1 MSISNIFETSKRSL
15 LNHQSAINT
24 TAKNVA
30 NVYTDGYTRRT
41 FDLSSLSLGFGSMSE
56 DSISRV
62 KNQFL
67 DNQIWYENQALG
79 KESMSEMLLKQV
91 ETAFGEPEDSGLAN
105 IMTEFWNSWSSL
117 ANNPES
123 DSARSLVRDKGVL
136 LSNTFNR
143 LDKNLKN
150 LQKQTGIEIQ
160 QKVNE
165 INQLV
170 TQLGTINK
178 HIDTHRSDDLI
189 DQRDVLLSEL
199 ASKIDIQVTENP
211 SGTIEVLAGGHILIS
226 ENYTNQLK
234 THMTQDS
241 NGLFHSN
248 IKTIQGNKNIDVI
261 SGELGGLLEFHNIH
275 ISSYINSINESAVS
289 LANEVNKVH
298 VKGFNLN
305 GLSGLNFFKD
315 TISGAGDFSLS
326 AEILSDS
333 SLIAT
338 SSEPDVSGDSTS
350 AQAIVEL
357 QYDEIINGK
366 SVLDN
371 YNTLIGD
378 VGNRVQEATFVRQ
391 NQEKIVQQLQI
402 QKSSITGVSLD
413 EEMTQLIQ
421 FEQAYGAAAKM
432 ISTVDEL
439 MQTILSLG

>member
-275 ISSYINSINESAVS
+275 ISSYINSINETAVS

-298 VKGFNLN
+298 VKGFNLT

>member
-275 ISSYINSINESAVS
+275 VSSYINSINESAVS

-298 VKGFNLN
+298 VKGFNLT

>member
-24 TAKNVA
+24 TAKNIA

-41 FDLSSLSLGFGSMSE
+41 FDLSNLSLGFGNMSE

-79 KESMSEMLLKQV
+79 KESMSEMLMKQV
-91 ETAFGEPEDSGLAN
+91 ETVFGEPDDSGLAS
-105 IMTEFWNSWSSL
+105 IMTEFWNSWSGL

-123 DSARSLVRDKGVL
+123 DSARSLVRDKGIL

-150 LQKQTGIEIQ
+150 LQRQTGIEIQ

-178 HIDTHRSDDLI
+178 HIDSHRSDDLM

-199 ASKIDIQVTENP
+199 SSKIDIQVTENS
-211 SGTIEVLAGGHILIS
+211 SGTVEVLAGGHILIS

-234 THMTQDS
+234 INMTQNN
-241 NGLFHSN
+241 NGLFHSD
-248 IKTIQGNKNIDVI
+248 IKTIRGNKSIEVK

-275 ISSYINSINESAVS
+275 VSSYMNSMNESAVS

-298 VKGFNLN
+298 AQGFNLT
-305 GLSGLNFFKD
+305 GLSGLNFFKN

-338 SSEPDVSGDSTS
+338 SSESDVNGDNTT
-350 AQAIVEL
+350 AQAIAEL
-357 QYDEIINGK
+357 QYDELINGR

-371 YNTLIGD
+371 YNSLIAD
-378 VGNRVQEATFVRQ
+378 VGNRVQEATFIRQ
-391 NQEKIVQQLQI
+391 NQGKIVQQLQI
-402 QKSSITGVSLD
+402 QKASITGVSLD

-421 FEQAYGAAAKM
+421 FEQAYGAAARM

-439 MQTILSLG
+439 MQTILSIG

>member
-298 VKGFNLN
+298 VKGFNLT

>member
-24 TAKNVA
+24 TAKNIA

-41 FDLSSLSLGFGSMSE
+41 VDLSNLSLGFGNMSE

-91 ETAFGEPEDSGLAN
+91 ETTFGEPDDSGLAS

-123 DSARSLVRDKGVL
+123 DSARSLVRDKGIL

-211 SGTIEVLAGGHILIS
+211 SGTVEVLAGGHILIS

-234 THMTQDS
+234 TLMTQDN

-248 IKTIQGNKNIDVI
+248 IKTIQGNKSIEVI

-275 ISSYINSINESAVS
+275 VSSYINSINESAVS

-298 VKGFNLN
+298 VKGFNLT

>member
-24 TAKNVA
+24 TAKNIA

-41 FDLSSLSLGFGSMSE
+41 FDLSNLSLGFGNMSE

-79 KESMSEMLLKQV
+79 KESMSEMLMKQV
-91 ETAFGEPEDSGLAN
+91 ETVFGEPDDSGLAS
-105 IMTEFWNSWSSL
+105 IMTEFWNSWSGL

-123 DSARSLVRDKGVL
+123 DSARSLVRDKGIL

-143 LDKNLKN
+143 LDQNLKN
-150 LQKQTGIEIQ
+150 LQRQTGIELQ

-170 TQLGTINK
+170 TQLGTVNK
-178 HIDTHRSDDLI
+178 NIDTHRSDDLM

-199 ASKIDIQVTENP
+199 SSKIDIQITEND
-211 SGTIEVLAGGHILIS
+211 SGTVEVLSGGHILIS
-226 ENYTNQLK
+226 QNYTNQLK
-234 THMTQDS
+234 INKTQNN
-241 NGLFHSN
+241 NGLFHSD
-248 IKTIQGNKNIDVI
+248 IKTIQGDNSIEVK

-275 ISSYINSINESAVS
+275 VSSYMNSMNESAVS

-298 VKGFNLN
+298 VQGFNLT
-305 GLSGLNFFKD
+305 GLSGLNFFKN

-338 SSEPDVSGDSTS
+338 SSESDVNGDNTT
-350 AQAIVEL
+350 AQAIAEL
-357 QYDEIINGK
+357 QYDELINGR

-371 YNTLIGD
+371 YNSLIAD
-378 VGNRVQEATFVRQ
+378 VGNRVQEATFIRQ
-391 NQEKIVQQLQI
+391 NQGKIVQQLQI
-402 QKSSITGVSLD
+402 QKASITGVSLD

-421 FEQAYGAAAKM
+421 FEQAYGAAARM

-439 MQTILSLG
+439 MQTILSIG

>member
-15 LNHQSAINT
+15 LNHQAAINT
-24 TAKNVA
+24 TAKNIA
-30 NVYTDGYTRRT
+30 NVYTDGYSRRT
-41 FDLSSLSLGFGSMSE
+41 FDLSNLSLGFGNMSE

-62 KNQFL
+62 KNRFL

-79 KESMSEMLLKQV
+79 KESMSEMLMKQV
-91 ETAFGEPEDSGLAN
+91 EAVFGEPEDSGLAS

-123 DSARSLVRDKGVL
+123 DSARSLVRDKGIL

-150 LQKQTGIEIQ
+150 LQRQTGIELQ

-170 TQLGTINK
+170 TQLGTVNK
-178 HIDTHRSDDLI
+178 NIDTHRSDDLM

-199 ASKIDIQVTENP
+199 SSKIDIQVTENS
-211 SGTIEVLAGGHILIS
+211 SGTVEVLAGGHILIS

-234 THMTQDS
+234 INMTQN
-241 NGLFHSN
+241 NGLFHSD
-248 IKTIQGNKNIDVI
+248 IKTIQGDKSIVVK

-275 ISSYINSINESAVS
+275 VSSYMNSMNESAVS

-298 VKGFNLN
+298 VQGFNLT
-305 GLSGLNFFKD
+305 GLSGLNFFKN

-326 AEILSDS
+326 AEVLSDS

-338 SSEPDVSGDSTS
+338 SSESDVNGDNTT
-350 AQAIVEL
+350 AQAIAEL
-357 QYDEIINGK
+357 QYDELINGR

-371 YNTLIGD
+371 YNSLIAD
-378 VGNRVQEATFVRQ
+378 VGNRVQEATFIRQ
-391 NQEKIVQQLQI
+391 NQGKIVQQLQI
-402 QKSSITGVSLD
+402 QKASITGVSLD

-421 FEQAYGAAAKM
+421 FEQAYGAAARM

-439 MQTILSLG
+439 MQTILSIG

>member
-91 ETAFGEPEDSGLAN
+91 ETTFGEPDDSGLAS

-275 ISSYINSINESAVS
+275 VSSYINSINESAVS

-298 VKGFNLN
+298 VKGFNLT

-413 EEMTQLIQ
+413 EEMPATESGP
-421 FEQAYGAAAKM
+421 F
-432 ISTVDEL
+432 SFV
-439 MQTILSLG
+439 ILFNSFFINS

>member
-24 TAKNVA
+24 TAKNIA

-41 FDLSSLSLGFGSMSE
+41 FDLSNLSLGFGNMSE

-79 KESMSEMLLKQV
+79 KESMSEMLMKQV
-91 ETAFGEPEDSGLAN
+91 EAVFGEPEDSGLAS
-105 IMTEFWNSWSSL
+105 IMTEFWNSWSGL

-150 LQKQTGIEIQ
+150 LQRQTGIELQ

-170 TQLGTINK
+170 TQLGTVNK
-178 HIDTHRSDDLI
+178 NIDTHRSDDLM

-199 ASKIDIQVTENP
+199 SSKIDIQVTEND
-211 SGTIEVLAGGHILIS
+211 SGTVEVLAGGHILIS

-234 THMTQDS
+234 INVTQ
-241 NGLFHSN
+241 NKKGLFHSD
-248 IKTIQGNKNIDVI
+248 IKTIHGNKSIEVK

-275 ISSYINSINESAVS
+275 VSSYMNSMNESAVS

-298 VKGFNLN
+298 AQGFNLT

-338 SSEPDVSGDSTS
+338 SSESNVNGDNTT
-350 AQAIVEL
+350 AQAIAEL
-357 QYDEIINGK
+357 QYDELINGR

-371 YNTLIGD
+371 YNSLIAD
-378 VGNRVQEATFVRQ
+378 VGNRVQEATFIRQ
-391 NQEKIVQQLQI
+391 NQKKIVQQLQI
-402 QKSSITGVSLD
+402 QKASVTGVSLD

>member
-24 TAKNVA
+24 TAKNIA
-30 NVYTDGYTRRT
+30 NVYTDGYTRRIV
-41 FDLSSLSLGFGSMSE
+41 DLSNLSLGFGNMSE

-91 ETAFGEPEDSGLAN
+91 ETVFGEPEDSGLAN

-123 DSARSLVRDKGVL
+123 DLARSLVRDKGVL

-143 LDKNLKN
+143 LDKNLNN

-211 SGTIEVLAGGHILIS
+211 SGTVEVLAGGHILIS

-234 THMTQDS
+234 TQMTQDN

-248 IKTIQGNKNIDVI
+248 IKTIQGNKSIEVI

-275 ISSYINSINESAVS
+275 VSSYINSINETAVS
-289 LANEVNKVH
+289 IANDVNKVH
-298 VKGFNLN
+298 VTGFNLN
-305 GLSGLNFFKD
+305 GLPGSNFFQD
-315 TISGAGDFSLS
+315 AISGAGDFSLS
-326 AEILSDS
+326 PQIELDP

-338 SSEPDVSGDSTS
+338 SSAPGVNGDSTT
-350 AQAIVEL
+350 AQAIAEL
-357 QYDEIINGK
+357 QYDEIINGR

-371 YNTLIGD
+371 YNSLIAD
-378 VGNRVQEATFVRQ
+378 VGNRVQEATFIRQ

-402 QKSSITGVSLD
+402 QKASVTGVSLD

>member
-1 MSISNIFETSKRSL
+1 
-15 LNHQSAINT
+15 
-24 TAKNVA
+24 
-30 NVYTDGYTRRT
+30 
-41 FDLSSLSLGFGSMSE
+41 MSE

-298 VKGFNLN
+298 VKGFNLT

>member
-298 VKGFNLN
+298 IKGFNLT

-338 SSEPDVSGDSTS
+338 SSESGVSGDSTS
-350 AQAIVEL
+350 AQAIAEL
-357 QYDEIINGK
+357 QYDEIINGR

-371 YNTLIGD
+371 YNSLIAD

>member
-41 FDLSSLSLGFGSMSE
+41 VDLSNLSLGFGNMSE

-79 KESMSEMLLKQV
+79 KGFTNEMLMKQV
-91 ETAFGEPEDSGLAN
+91 ESVFGEPDDSGLAN

-123 DSARSLVRDKGVL
+123 DSARSMVRDKGIL

-143 LDKNLKN
+143 LDNNLKN
-150 LQKQTGIEIQ
+150 LQRQTGIEIQ
-160 QKVNE
+160 QKVGE

-170 TQLGTINK
+170 TQLGIVNN
-178 HIDTHRSDDLI
+178 HIDTHRSDDLM

-199 ASKIDIQVTENP
+199 SSKIDIQVTEND
-211 SGTIEVLAGGHILIS
+211 SGTVEVLAGGHILIS
-226 ENYTNQLK
+226 KSYRNQLK
-234 THMTQDS
+234 INMTQDN
-241 NGLFHSN
+241 NGLFHSD
-248 IKTIQGNKNIDVI
+248 IKTVKGDKSIKVK

-275 ISSYINSINESAVS
+275 VSSYMNSMNESAVS
-289 LANEVNKVH
+289 LANEVNNVH
-298 VKGFNLN
+298 VQGFNLT

-338 SSEPDVSGDSTS
+338 SSESDAKGDNTT
-350 AQAIVEL
+350 AQAISEL
-357 QYDEIINGK
+357 QYDELINGR

-371 YNTLIGD
+371 YNSLIAD
-378 VGNRVQEATFVRQ
+378 VGNRVQEATFIRQ

-402 QKSSITGVSLD
+402 QKASITGVSLD